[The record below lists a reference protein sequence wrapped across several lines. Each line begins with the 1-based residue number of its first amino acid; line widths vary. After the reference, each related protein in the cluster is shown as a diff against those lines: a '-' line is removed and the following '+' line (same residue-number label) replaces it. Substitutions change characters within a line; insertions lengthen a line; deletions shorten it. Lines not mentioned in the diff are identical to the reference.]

1 MQVKHLYMGI
11 SSFLLGAG
19 SAFGATL
26 TAESAYF
33 RVDTTAIL
41 LSASDGS
48 VPGGIEVKWT
58 DGGSAQYE
66 LFRGLSKSGPF
77 NRIALVSTSAYFDFS
92 VEWGRPYWYYVSPL
106 AAAKSAA
113 PKGRGASNVDDGMA
127 QSDGELPNIT
137 KVEFPEFWLLQDP
150 NDDKGNPIRIH
161 WNAYDSGK
169 YRVSGFSVTATRG
182 RNTIGPI
189 SYRSDESNPLKN
201 PTSFDFLG
209 IREDAAGRRIGSAI
223 KVNAP
228 GEWQVSVSWTVDEI
242 VEGADGNKV
251 YRPYKPDSKG
261 KAQELFSSES
271 RNQKVT
277 VYFEKYES
285 QFGKPNWWYWWQNAD
300 QADIK
305 YLKEFKYD
313 SKISEKNY
321 AGQCRSK
328 YKEGENP
335 VVKFSEIAKTPPVG
349 FPCIYRL
356 KSDTFA
362 PEYLV
367 SDLAPCAG
375 EKYSA
380 KANGYQGR
388 EVGSD
393 HVGIAALASVIAHE
407 RKHGEIKA
415 DLYNHEGMYLFQPK
429 DWKTAK
435 KSFTKVSDVIDELR
449 VQQKDAP
456 SFQINDYLSKV
467 LEADSS
473 GDVITDFDC
482 DGVRDDWEVSKYNS
496 LPNEPDTF
504 GFRYAASSFD
514 EYAAYGDNEVLARE
528 AETKPVQFNASKD
541 YAIPGINRLSEL
553 QHLTKKNLES
563 AARYKNELS
572 KSQFSTTSKMAR
584 GVKNPAGDSLTEE
597 SIQAYSGVAESL
609 PEVTDYTDVSGVSI
623 SRIGCVPPCANTNGL
638 YESLQYCITL
648 TNAQDMS
655 VRVDVK
661 GYLVDA
667 MTNVVA
673 WAESFFEA
681 APNGISTVNLVFDG
695 RILSGVQS
703 TGFSL
708 RCLTVHAV
716 SEWDPPLYASQLEV
730 EDSQVDI
737 ASSAFAKYE
746 LRLLSETAS
755 LFPVWSSNG
764 TCRINFVCDVENN
777 CGAAYYIRAR
787 LEDSSG
793 IFLTE
798 AQSATFVSNVTNTV
812 SVTFDSSDI
821 YLAYRNG
828 GDLEI
833 SSLWL
838 VREDIGT
845 VEIANKIAVMP
856 EVPRESFRTEE
867 NFLSIPEDVA
877 VAATVSRGTDGL
889 VDALSF
895 SFDVESALDMS
906 ETCNI
911 WGTLSN
917 TNGDICATEIVPYV
931 FRKGTNTVT
940 LSFSGVTIGSSGHD
954 GPYVLSDVQFRMSDS
969 GRTIECMTSAHDAI
983 DLKVSDFGGV
993 PFTVKGEPQ
1002 YRMTTDDS
1010 PAAVVV
1016 TVDVARPDTI
1026 TATVLLVDGEGQY
1039 VATARTVETVSAVGE
1054 RTLTLVFDPNEINA
1068 SGRRGPYT
1076 ISYLLLKS
1084 GIEGV
1089 ADIRV
1094 EDFEVRDVGDSV
1106 LKVFVDAATGDDAND
1121 GATTATAKR
1130 TIQAAVE
1137 AIEADGDRVVVADG
1151 VYEPFT
1157 CANKRIVIESV
1168 NGSRYTIIDGGG
1180 ANRCATLGTSGGQ
1193 TNTVLRGFTLRNGN
1207 ANASGVNTAR
1217 QYGGGAYGGTLEN
1230 CVVANCEAQY
1240 GGGICDANL
1249 TNCSIVGNRAYNG
1262 ANNWRVYGGGI
1273 YWKTSGLSA
1282 SSCYIA
1288 ENRAREGSAVYT
1300 ANGVSG
1306 LLSHSLVARNTALNC
1321 ITLCAATQYGLHIS
1335 DCTVA
1340 DNNCAPNYYP
1350 GTSSTVCWDSII
1362 HGNYKRGWPDLF
1374 SNNSRYDSLTNCCT
1388 TVYNSTSKGTGIVTD
1403 LPAFVDRAGRIYDL
1417 LAPSGEN
1424 IVGAGQVVDTNGR
1437 FKVSVSIDG
1446 FGVVTR
1452 PGAVVASGSAF
1463 ELVAEETGRAFEG
1476 FYTNGVFA
1484 TANRALELMDI
1495 QSDIHVTARFAKRT
1509 AYVAETGNDA
1519 NDGLSSAT
1527 AKRTIHAA
1535 LPLVENGEAIE
1546 VGPGTYVPIAP
1557 TGYDPK
1563 GKSIHIYSTHGAA
1576 QTIID
1581 GGRTNRC
1588 ADLSDNYSGTTNAV
1602 LRGFTLRN
1610 GYTTASGGGAYYGML
1625 IDCVVVGNEAVYS
1638 GGGAYYSRLEN
1649 CIVVRN
1655 SAGTHGG
1662 GLYACTANRSTICGN
1677 TADGY
1682 GGGTYSGTLSNS
1694 IIYQNSAGTG
1704 YNGYNGSFNTCCT
1717 SPNRGA
1723 NPVLGDP
1730 LLVDGWNGDA
1740 RLRVGSPCFVDGV
1753 QVCGADVGDPVEG
1766 VSVSVGVQGTGVV
1779 SNATFLVSN
1788 GDSVTIAA
1796 EETLRPFLYWD
1807 IDGELVVDRV
1817 YTLTNVTADVRA
1829 MAVFGT
1835 FDWFVDVA
1843 AGDDANDGFGWGTA
1857 KRTLQAAIDEAVD
1870 GETIYVE
1877 AGTYAPIS
1885 TGNKR
1890 VRIESLYGAEA
1901 TILDGGGTNR
1911 CATLAVVG
1919 IQTNSAIIGFTL
1931 LNGHAQQYGGGAYGG
1946 TLDGCV
1952 ISNCVAGKNVSE
1964 AYGGGAY
1971 GGALNNCLVV
1981 FNSATASYGAEG
1993 GGTYR
1998 TRLRS
2003 CTIARNSAKGVS
2015 GYAHGGGV
2023 YGDSYSAYNTI
2034 VWDNDVDAPAATY
2047 PNVCYAYLYNC
2058 CSDDTA
2064 YYRQDGT
2071 ITADP
2076 QFVDAAAGNFRLK
2089 AGSPCLNA
2097 GNNSYVQGE
2106 TDLDWADRIQ
2116 DGRVDMGC
2124 YEGAA
2129 YGAPPGQVTG
2139 LQAVR
2144 GVLTWNA
2151 LPDAE
2156 GYMIYRSTR
2165 RAASSATYIGTS
2177 DVNAYTDETAE
2188 EGTAYYYWVQAFNAL
2203 GLGSRS
2209 ALAENTW
2216 PVPLAVTTTELPKA
2230 MEKVDYAAQ
2239 LEATGGMPPYAWR
2252 TANGYVSVREG
2263 GTYVEDGTAQ
2273 GWHADD
2279 DCWTLELPF
2288 DFPFYGNTYR
2298 TAYVNSNGTI
2308 SFDGLFDRFRY
2319 SLQDFT
2325 NHVMVAAMWA
2335 DLMTSGTGDIFVS
2348 ERADAVTIRWACRY
2362 LDDGEGE
2369 DGNAVAVSATLAADG
2384 TIRLAYGEGNAYG
2397 GFVGV
2402 SAGDGARYLSLGDE
2416 LDLNAASDL
2425 VLMNGGI
2432 GNGLTLTEGG
2442 LIVGTPTTAG
2452 TNTFAVTVTD
2462 AAGET
2467 AERMLTLVVDEN
2479 PNRRPVVESVRP
2491 ATNVNVKV
2499 GTSATFAVTAH
2510 DPEGEPLSYAWLL
2523 DGEEVECSAAQFT
2536 FAATADTAGAHTLE
2550 CVVSD
2555 GFWTD
2560 EVRQTWTFRVVR
2572 DWYVDAAAEED
2583 AGDGTSADSALPGID
2598 WALEMALEGDTI
2610 HVAPGVYQ
2618 NDYMDVG
2625 FPVSIVATEGPRR
2638 TFLRGGRFYGPDE
2651 WRPGRDV
2658 RQPSL
2663 DGFTLVGD
2671 VDVGSVTLRNC
2682 VITSEGRPP
2691 CPYLFACRLF
2701 DCVVTEVVCDETILG
2716 QCELTRCTVAGN
2728 TVGEY
2733 GAVGEDC
2740 SVSDSIVWGNV
2751 TLDGEVANYDTETYW
2766 DWDGEEEVEFGYV
2779 QFAHSCTWP
2788 MPVDGDGAGI
2798 VTNDPRL
2805 VDAVNGDVRVRA
2817 GSPCLDADGVQTMGV
2832 VLGAPVEGHVLSVR
2846 IEGNGAVSPLTA
2858 IVPTGGTATFAVAD
2872 GARPF
2877 LGFTTNGVFA
2887 TGDATLVWPGVAAD
2901 GLVTAA
2907 FSNFTFHVDAATGN
2921 DAADGL
2927 SWETPKASIQSA
2939 IDAARRGET
2948 IRVKPGRYGPITTED
2963 RATSLRIA
2971 SVGGKSVTVID
2982 GDGTNRCAALRSPAY
2997 SWAFDATLS
3006 GFTVTNGYAY
3016 SGGGGVW
3023 GGTVEDCDVVGN
3035 VARGWGGGI
3044 EDSRAIRCRILGNAA
3059 TQDGSSNTPAGGGAA
3074 HNSTLFNCLV
3084 AGNVASAA
3092 ERSALGGGT
3101 SYSIL
3106 YNCTVVDNAAESEVS
3121 ASGGGVQGGSLYNTV
3136 VYGNT
3141 VATGVTARVAQ
3152 DVAGLGSWA
3161 QYNSLVGADPGFAD
3175 AANGDYR
3182 LTATSP
3188 CIDAGSN
3195 SHVKKDDLDL
3205 DGNARI
3211 QHYTVDIGCYEYA
3224 LATPVRDAAAD
3235 FAAQM
3240 AGTCH
3245 GIFVGVGEYTYT
3257 SSLFGCVPDATNMQ
3271 ARCIAKGYWHRTN
3284 TVAFLDAAAT
3294 KAAVRAK
3301 LAALAVQAAPGDTVL
3316 YYQSSHGGNHMVNG
3330 EMTKDTYI
3338 CLHDAE
3344 YEDDEMAAD
3353 LMRFAAGVKVVIVL
3367 DTCHSAG
3374 MFKAVGAR
3382 RAPAGSFA
3390 QRVHALMA
3398 ARAAGRKGA
3407 KAGITADDIGWI
3419 AAADYNQY
3427 SWDTAT
3433 GGAFTLALLD
3443 GWRTGE
3449 ADVDGDGRL
3458 NFHELWRYAKGIAT
3472 GYSGMDAT
3480 DAQCLNEA
3488 VLLSRFAG
3496 IPDAAGAVT
3505 TTTPV
3510 PVPHVWLDAYP
3521 ELLAASGGDYEAL
3534 ANAPSPGAAGAG
3546 KRWADGT
3553 PCCVWQ
3559 DFVAG
3564 TAPTDDALFTA
3575 TIRLEGATP
3584 VVGWWPDTPALR
3596 ATRVYRTF
3604 GKKALGDAEWVDV
3617 SGGNPSEYRFFKVT
3631 VDLP

>member
-1 MQVKHLYMGI
+1 MINSVYETILNPTNAVLTFDVASITNELGI
-11 SSFLLGAG
+11 SESGVLYSGVNFTFEIENRYTNVVDYSLSAILTSTNSLTIDVATFDVSLTSGVNRITIPFLGTKIRASEIDGPYLLSCVRLESKADAIASQTLRMNSMTPECAAADFQGNVIEAIDGVSRLQNRNNSIVLNVSFTTSGAVSGLVKASLMDSNDNVVTFGYGEFAAEGAG
-19 SAFGATL
+19 TTKAAVAFAISNITVSACSMPL
-26 TAESAYF
+26 RVAYISIEADDKLVTGLYDDEIEF
-33 RVDTTAIL
+33 EI
-41 LSASDGS
+41 SD
-48 VPGGIEVKWT
+48 IYYK
-58 DGGSAQYE
+58 
-66 LFRGLSKSGPF
+66 
-77 NRIALVSTSAYFDFS
+77 
-92 VEWGRPYWYYVSPL
+92 YYVD
-106 AAAKSAA
+106 AVN
-113 PKGRGASNVDDGMA
+113 GDD
-127 QSDGELPNIT
+127 
-137 KVEFPEFWLLQDP
+137 
-150 NDDKGNPIRIH
+150 
-161 WNAYDSGK
+161 
-169 YRVSGFSVTATRG
+169 
-182 RNTIGPI
+182 
-189 SYRSDESNPLKN
+189 
-201 PTSFDFLG
+201 
-209 IREDAAGRRIGSAI
+209 
-223 KVNAP
+223 
-228 GEWQVSVSWTVDEI
+228 
-242 VEGADGNKV
+242 
-251 YRPYKPDSKG
+251 
-261 KAQELFSSES
+261 
-271 RNQKVT
+271 
-277 VYFEKYES
+277 
-285 QFGKPNWWYWWQNAD
+285 
-300 QADIK
+300 
-305 YLKEFKYD
+305 
-313 SKISEKNY
+313 
-321 AGQCRSK
+321 
-328 YKEGENP
+328 EN
-335 VVKFSEIAKTPPVG
+335 
-349 FPCIYRL
+349 
-356 KSDTFA
+356 
-362 PEYLV
+362 
-367 SDLAPCAG
+367 
-375 EKYSA
+375 
-380 KANGYQGR
+380 
-388 EVGSD
+388 
-393 HVGIAALASVIAHE
+393 
-407 RKHGEIKA
+407 
-415 DLYNHEGMYLFQPK
+415 M
-429 DWKTAK
+429 
-435 KSFTKVSDVIDELR
+435 
-449 VQQKDAP
+449 
-456 SFQINDYLSKV
+456 
-467 LEADSS
+467 
-473 GDVITDFDC
+473 
-482 DGVRDDWEVSKYNS
+482 
-496 LPNEPDTF
+496 
-504 GFRYAASSFD
+504 
-514 EYAAYGDNEVLARE
+514 
-528 AETKPVQFNASKD
+528 
-541 YAIPGINRLSEL
+541 
-553 QHLTKKNLES
+553 
-563 AARYKNELS
+563 
-572 KSQFSTTSKMAR
+572 
-584 GVKNPAGDSLTEE
+584 GDSLSSARKT
-597 SIQAYSGVAESL
+597 
-609 PEVTDYTDVSGVSI
+609 
-623 SRIGCVPPCANTNGL
+623 
-638 YESLQYCITL
+638 LQ
-648 TNAQDMS
+648 S
-655 VRVDVK
+655 
-661 GYLVDA
+661 
-667 MTNVVA
+667 
-673 WAESFFEA
+673 
-681 APNGISTVNLVFDG
+681 
-695 RILSGVQS
+695 
-703 TGFSL
+703 
-708 RCLTVHAV
+708 AV
-716 SEWDPPLYASQLEV
+716 SDAE
-730 EDSQVDI
+730 
-737 ASSAFAKYE
+737 K
-746 LRLLSETAS
+746 
-755 LFPVWSSNG
+755 
-764 TCRINFVCDVENN
+764 
-777 CGAAYYIRAR
+777 
-787 LEDSSG
+787 
-793 IFLTE
+793 
-798 AQSATFVSNVTNTV
+798 
-812 SVTFDSSDI
+812 
-821 YLAYRNG
+821 
-828 GDLEI
+828 GD
-833 SSLWL
+833 
-838 VREDIGT
+838 T
-845 VEIANKIAVMP
+845 
-856 EVPRESFRTEE
+856 
-867 NFLSIPEDVA
+867 
-877 VAATVSRGTDGL
+877 
-889 VDALSF
+889 
-895 SFDVESALDMS
+895 
-906 ETCNI
+906 
-911 WGTLSN
+911 
-917 TNGDICATEIVPYV
+917 
-931 FRKGTNTVT
+931 
-940 LSFSGVTIGSSGHD
+940 
-954 GPYVLSDVQFRMSDS
+954 
-969 GRTIECMTSAHDAI
+969 
-983 DLKVSDFGGV
+983 
-993 PFTVKGEPQ
+993 
-1002 YRMTTDDS
+1002 
-1010 PAAVVV
+1010 
-1016 TVDVARPDTI
+1016 
-1026 TATVLLVDGEGQY
+1026 
-1039 VATARTVETVSAVGE
+1039 
-1054 RTLTLVFDPNEINA
+1054 
-1068 SGRRGPYT
+1068 
-1076 ISYLLLKS
+1076 
-1084 GIEGV
+1084 
-1089 ADIRV
+1089 
-1094 EDFEVRDVGDSV
+1094 
-1106 LKVFVDAATGDDAND
+1106 VFVKQGMYSPIVSQNKSITIVSLD
-1121 GATTATAKR
+1121 G
-1130 TIQAAVE
+1130 
-1137 AIEADGDRVVVADG
+1137 
-1151 VYEPFT
+1151 
-1157 CANKRIVIESV
+1157 NV
-1168 NGSRYTIIDGGG
+1168 NTIIDGGG
-1180 ANRCATLGTSGGQ
+1180 TNRCATLGTNGGQ

-1207 ANASGVNTAR
+1207 ANGSSVRTNR
-1217 QYGGGAYGGTLEN
+1217 QYGGGVYGGTLED
-1230 CVVANCEAQY
+1230 CVVANCEARR
-1240 GGGICDANL
+1240 GGGVCDANL
-1249 TNCSIVGNRAYNG
+1249 LNCSIVGNRAGNEINLG
-1262 ANNWRVYGGGI
+1262 YGGGI
-1273 YWKTSGLSA
+1273 YWMSSGLRA
-1282 SSCYIA
+1282 TDCYIA
-1288 ENRAREGSAVYT
+1288 DNRAYEGAAAYT
-1300 ANGVSG
+1300 PGGVSG
-1306 LLSHSLVARNTALNC
+1306 GLSHSLVVRNTSLWDG
-1321 ITLCAATQYGLHIS
+1321 TLHAETKYGLRVA

-1340 DNNCAPNYYP
+1340 ENNSTPSYRP
-1350 GTSSTVCWDSII
+1350 GTWQVSSVDSII
-1362 HGNYKRGWPDLF
+1362 HNNYRRDGTMS
-1374 SNNSRYDSLTNCCT
+1374 SNSNYGSVTNCCT
-1388 TVYNSTSKGTGIVTD
+1388 TVEGATCIGTGIVTE
-1403 LPAFVDRAGRIYDL
+1403 PPSFVDRAGRIYDL

-1424 IVGAGQVVDTNGR
+1424 IVGAGRVVDTNGQ
-1437 FKVSVSIDG
+1437 FKVTVEIDG
-1446 FGVVTR
+1446 FGVLTR
-1452 PGAVVASGSAF
+1452 PGAVVASGERF
-1463 ELVAEETGRAFEG
+1463 EIVAEETGRTFEG
-1476 FYTNGVFA
+1476 FYTNGVFV
-1484 TANRALELMDI
+1484 TANRVLELADI
-1495 QSDIHVTARFAKRT
+1495 RSDIHVTARFAKRT
-1509 AYVAETGNDA
+1509 AYVAETGDDA
-1519 NDGLSSAT
+1519 NDGLTSAT

-1535 LPLVENGEAIE
+1535 LPLVENGESIE
-1546 VGPGTYVPIAP
+1546 VAPGTYAPIAP
-1557 TGYDPK
+1557 MGYASK
-1563 GKSIHIYSTHGAA
+1563 GKSIRIYATHGAA
-1576 QTIID
+1576 QTVID
-1581 GGRTNRC
+1581 GGGTNRC
-1588 ADLSDNYSGTTNAV
+1588 ADFSDYYGGTTNAV

-1610 GYTTASGGGAYYGML
+1610 GYTTDSGGGAYYGTL
-1625 IDCVVVGNEAVYS
+1625 IDCVVVGNEAVDA
-1638 GGGAYYSRLEN
+1638 GGGAYFSRLEN
-1649 CIVVRN
+1649 CVVARN
-1655 SAGTHGG
+1655 TAGQHGG
-1662 GLYACTANRSTICGN
+1662 GLFYGTADRSTICGN
-1677 TADGY
+1677 AADGY
-1682 GGGTYSGTLSNS
+1682 GGGTYDATLSNC
-1694 IIYQNSAGTG
+1694 IVYQNVAGTG
-1704 YNGYNGSFNTCCT
+1704 GDNCYGGSFTACCT
-1717 SPNRGA
+1717 SPSRGA

-1740 RLRVGSPCFVDGV
+1740 RLRSGSPCFVDGI
-1753 QVCGADVGDPVEG
+1753 QICGADVGAPVEG

-1779 SNATFLVSN
+1779 SNTTFLVSN

-1796 EETLRPFLYWD
+1796 EETVRPFLYWD
-1807 IDGELVVDRV
+1807 IDGEHVTNQVH
-1817 YTLTNVTADVRA
+1817 TLTNVTADVRVV
-1829 MAVFGT
+1829 AVFGT
-1835 FDWFVDVA
+1835 FDWFVDAA
-1843 AGDDANDGFGWGTA
+1843 AGNDDADGSDWDMA

-1885 TGNKR
+1885 TDNKR

-1911 CATLAVVG
+1911 CATLAPVG
-1919 IQTNSAIIGFTL
+1919 IQTNSVLVGFSL
-1931 LNGHAQQYGGGAYGG
+1931 LDGQSQKNGGGSYGG
-1946 TLDGCV
+1946 TLDSCV
-1952 ISNCVAGKNVSE
+1952 ISNCVAGKNSAY

-1971 GGALNNCLVV
+1971 GGALNNCLVA
-1981 FNSATASYGAEG
+1981 FNLATASYGAVG
-1993 GGTYR
+1993 GGAYR

-2003 CTIARNSAKGVS
+2003 CTIARNTAKGAS
-2015 GYAHGGGV
+2015 GYAYGGGV

-2034 VWDNDVDAPAATY
+2034 VWGNEVDAPNAEN
-2047 PNVCYAYLYNC
+2047 PNALHAYLYSC
-2058 CSDDTA
+2058 CTDDTA
-2064 YYRQDGT
+2064 YYRQGGT
-2071 ITADP
+2071 ITNDP
-2076 QFVDAAAGNFRLK
+2076 QFVDADAGNFRLK
-2089 AGSPCLNA
+2089 ACSPCLNA
-2097 GNNSYVQGE
+2097 GNDSYVQGE
-2106 TDLDWADRIQ
+2106 MDLDWADRIQ
-2116 DGRVDMGC
+2116 GARVDMGC

-2129 YGAPPGQVTG
+2129 YAAPPGQVTG

-2144 GVLTWNA
+2144 GVLTWEP

-2188 EGTAYYYWVQAFNAL
+2188 EGTVYYYWVQAFNAL

-2209 ALAENTW
+2209 VLAENTW

-2252 TANGYVSVREG
+2252 AANGYVSVREG

-2279 DCWTLELPF
+2279 ACWTLELPF

-2416 LDLNAASDL
+2416 LDLNAASYI
-2425 VLMNGGI
+2425 VRTNGEI

-2523 DGEEVECSAAQFT
+2523 DGEEVECSAVQFT

-2618 NDYMDVG
+2618 DDYMDVG

-2948 IRVKPGRYGPITTED
+2948 IRVKPGRYGPITTAG

-3016 SGGGGVW
+3016 YPGGGGVW

-3044 EDSRAIRCRILGNAA
+3044 KDSRAIRCRILGNAA

-3271 ARCIAKGYWHRTN
+3271 ARCIAKGYWNRTN

-3510 PVPHVWLDAYP
+3510 PVPYVWLDAYP

-3553 PCCVWQ
+3553 PCRVWQ

>member
-1 MQVKHLYMGI
+1 MIARHLYMGVA
-11 SSFLLGAG
+11 SFLLGAV

-33 RVDTTAIL
+33 RVDTAAISI
-41 LSASDGS
+41 SASDGT

-58 DGGSAQYE
+58 DDGSAQYE

-77 NRIALVSTSAYFDFS
+77 NRIALVSTNAYFDSS

-113 PKGRGASNVDDGMA
+113 PKARRYRIDVGMA
-127 QSDGELPNIT
+127 KSDGELPKIMEVDVGELWLSGEGPYYCFLKWNDFDADRYFVSSISFDLRKASGSRVWSTVLPRFDLQQDSQIEIFDVSMSGRFIVPKGGHGQHSLRVTWEIT
-137 KVEFPEFWLLQDP
+137 DKLSGNVVEAALSSAECPDVKVFFHKFFDTRRAEPLSSDDWPNWYRYWKADGAISRFYFEPFGYDTGFEYHAPIDMPVSERLKKLTRGFHQQDPQLKRVASSPDLKKFPEIAEIV
-150 NDDKGNPIRIH
+150 GACRH
-161 WNAYDSGK
+161 K
-169 YRVSGFSVTATRG
+169 YGV
-182 RNTIGPI
+182 
-189 SYRSDESNPLKN
+189 
-201 PTSFDFLG
+201 G
-209 IREDAAGRRIGSAI
+209 IDAASSGDAI
-223 KVNAP
+223 DRTTYP
-228 GEWQVSVSWTVDEI
+228 SYEGPQVGDGKSV
-242 VEGADGNKV
+242 G
-251 YRPYKPDSKG
+251 
-261 KAQELFSSES
+261 
-271 RNQKVT
+271 
-277 VYFEKYES
+277 
-285 QFGKPNWWYWWQNAD
+285 
-300 QADIK
+300 
-305 YLKEFKYD
+305 LK
-313 SKISEKNY
+313 
-321 AGQCRSK
+321 
-328 YKEGENP
+328 
-335 VVKFSEIAKTPPVG
+335 
-349 FPCIYRL
+349 
-356 KSDTFA
+356 
-362 PEYLV
+362 
-367 SDLAPCAG
+367 
-375 EKYSA
+375 
-380 KANGYQGR
+380 
-388 EVGSD
+388 
-393 HVGIAALASVIAHE
+393 ALAAVIAHE
-407 RKHGEIKA
+407 RKHGEVA
-415 DLYNHEGMYLFQPK
+415 SDLYGKYGELNGFLYIGTWGQNYGF
-429 DWKTAK
+429 
-435 KSFTKVSDVIDELR
+435 KSILNLVDALVSSGYDGVFVAPNNRAYYNAVVAARDAGKYSPDFDGDGVSD
-449 VQQKDAP
+449 P
-456 SFQINDYLSKV
+456 SEN
-467 LEADSS
+467 
-473 GDVITDFDC
+473 G
-482 DGVRDDWEVSKYNS
+482 SKYGHFGFSSTN
-496 LPNEPDTF
+496 PDTMNF
-504 GFRYAASSFD
+504 AAVNKYYKCYAQN
-514 EYAAYGDNEVLARE
+514 GDNEVIARD
-528 AETKPVQFNASKD
+528 AETKDAPRVHERKDWAFPGFQICSGWNRYEKRNREWMGWKYEKWKECQDLAAAEVQKLSRRGRVDMSSSIERLQSSGRKAKSANLSLDAVPKDDEDTVDEELLTASGHGTTDSLPIVFSQTGLVHVVSCSVLVPTRNAS
-541 YAIPGINRLSEL
+541 NRVESLSWSL
-553 QHLTKKNLES
+553 VLTNETDEVMRVTVKGYLSDGVTNALAWASTNLECAVGLTTATIS
-563 AARYKNELS
+563 FQSEDIFLENPSWLTLHSVSIETAVGDMSSLVSEQMVETALPMMLSPTDLANDKARILSSSVEVGISPDGVTISGLVVRASCDAAEIY
-572 KSQFSTTSKMAR
+572 A
-584 GVKNPAGDSLTEE
+584 SLTDTN
-597 SIQAYSGVAESL
+597 GLTVAS
-609 PEVTDYTDVSGVSI
+609 VKTDVSGSGTNSFTLFFPGAELYQLARPLPYQIESLKVVENGKPTHEI
-623 SRIGCVPPCANTNGL
+623 ALVGCV
-638 YESLQYCITL
+638 
-648 TNAQDMS
+648 
-655 VRVDVK
+655 
-661 GYLVDA
+661 
-667 MTNVVA
+667 
-673 WAESFFEA
+673 
-681 APNGISTVNLVFDG
+681 
-695 RILSGVQS
+695 
-703 TGFSL
+703 
-708 RCLTVHAV
+708 
-716 SEWDPPLYASQLEV
+716 
-730 EDSQVDI
+730 
-737 ASSAFAKYE
+737 
-746 LRLLSETAS
+746 
-755 LFPVWSSNG
+755 
-764 TCRINFVCDVENN
+764 
-777 CGAAYYIRAR
+777 
-787 LEDSSG
+787 
-793 IFLTE
+793 
-798 AQSATFVSNVTNTV
+798 
-812 SVTFDSSDI
+812 
-821 YLAYRNG
+821 
-828 GDLEI
+828 
-833 SSLWL
+833 
-838 VREDIGT
+838 
-845 VEIANKIAVMP
+845 
-856 EVPRESFRTEE
+856 
-867 NFLSIPEDVA
+867 
-877 VAATVSRGTDGL
+877 
-889 VDALSF
+889 
-895 SFDVESALDMS
+895 DVESAQWFCPS
-906 ETCNI
+906 
-911 WGTLSN
+911 
-917 TNGDICATEIVPYV
+917 
-931 FRKGTNTVT
+931 
-940 LSFSGVTIGSSGHD
+940 
-954 GPYVLSDVQFRMSDS
+954 
-969 GRTIECMTSAHDAI
+969 
-983 DLKVSDFGGV
+983 DLKVKAVVDTGKWLEPSRGKDGLCNQIAYSFTVSNCADVVMTYQLRANLFGTNEAQVCSLSQPLTLMPGTNQVSVAFSSIDMASSAYDGDVYKIGDIFIESTEEDVLEVMHTDGNSIAVPKDELGGV

-1002 YRMTTDDS
+1002 YRMATDDS

-1039 VATARTVETVSAVGE
+1039 VATARTVVTVSETGE

-1089 ADIRV
+1089 EDIRV

-1106 LKVFVDAATGDDAND
+1106 LKVFVDATTGDDAND

-1137 AIEADGDRVVVADG
+1137 AVEADGDRVVVADG

-1168 NGSRYTIIDGGG
+1168 NGSSYTVIDGGG
-1180 ANRCATLGTSGGQ
+1180 TNRCATLGTSGGQ
-1193 TNTVLRGFTLRNGN
+1193 TNTVVRGFTLRNGN
-1207 ANASGVNTAR
+1207 ADGDTVRISRN
-1217 QYGGGAYGGTLEN
+1217 YGGGAYCGTLED
-1230 CVVANCEAQY
+1230 CYVANNSASS
-1240 GGGICDANL
+1240 GGGICNANAYK
-1249 TNCSIVGNRAYNG
+1249 CSIVGNEGRMGGALFLQSDAYSVHG
-1262 ANNWRVYGGGI
+1262 
-1273 YWKTSGLSA
+1273 
-1282 SSCYIA
+1282 CYIA
-1288 ENRAREGSAVYT
+1288 DNISRNQDVVYCS
-1300 ANGVSG
+1300 SG
-1306 LLSHSLVARNTALNC
+1306 TFSLSDSLVAHNRSQNYIVRNAAL
-1321 ITLCAATQYGLHIS
+1321 S
-1335 DCTVA
+1335 RCTV
-1340 DNNCAPNYYP
+1340 
-1350 GTSSTVCWDSII
+1350 T
-1362 HGNYKRGWPDLF
+1362 GNSG
-1374 SNNSRYDSLTNCCT
+1374 NGN
-1388 TVYNSTSKGTGIVTD
+1388 GTGIHESSIKDSIVSGNTPGLD
-1403 LPAFVDRAGRIYDL
+1403 YWINYQVYKCSYDNLCSEERYTFSSSGTGHIGEEPQFANREGRVYELVKSLADFQIGAF
-1417 LAPSGEN
+1417 E
-1424 IVGAGQVVDTNGR
+1424 VVDTNR
-1437 FKVSVSIDG
+1437 YSLVSVEVEGAG
-1446 FGVVTR
+1446 FLMQPGCAVANGGSKTFVAVEKAR
-1452 PGAVVASGSAF
+1452 PFV
-1463 ELVAEETGRAFEG
+1463 G
-1476 FYTNGVFA
+1476 FFTNGVFA
-1484 TANRALELMDI
+1484 TGEKVLTLKNVCTDIMLKAVFETKTTEVPSPDALKSAID
-1495 QSDIHVTARFAKRT
+1495 TAEEGDTLLVAAGVYPSINTQGKRFLIEA
-1509 AYVAETGNDA
+1509 V
-1519 NDGLSSAT
+1519 DGFE
-1527 AKRTIHAA
+1527 RTILDGGGTNQCAVLYGVYGGDGSTLKGFSLVDGYSSGIGGGAA
-1535 LPLVENGEAIE
+1535 GGALVNCAIRDCASQENG
-1546 VGPGTYVPIAP
+1546 G
-1557 TGYDPK
+1557 
-1563 GKSIHIYSTHGAA
+1563 GAA
-1576 QTIID
+1576 
-1581 GGRTNRC
+1581 C
-1588 ADLSDNYSGTTNAV
+1588 ADL
-1602 LRGFTLRN
+1602 F
-1610 GYTTASGGGAYYGML
+1610 
-1625 IDCVVVGNEAVYS
+1625 
-1638 GGGAYYSRLEN
+1638 N
-1649 CIVVRN
+1649 CIISKNASR
-1655 SAGTHGG
+1655 SAG
-1662 GLYACTANRSTICGN
+1662 GLFRCTGYNLTIFGN
-1677 TADGY
+1677 HAGSASDTADC
-1682 GGGTYSGTLSNS
+1682 TLYNS
-1694 IIYQNSAGTG
+1694 IIGEG
-1704 YNGYNGSFNTCCT
+1704 RGGSHYSCIEGG
-1717 SPNRGA
+1717 R
-1723 NPVLGDP
+1723 LDL
-1730 LLVDGWNGDA
+1730 LLVDPINSDF
-1740 RLRVGSPCFVDGV
+1740 RLRIGSS
-1753 QVCGADVGDPVEG
+1753 AIDVGENGYVRTETDIVGGVRIQNGRVDVGAYEGNPVEG
-1766 VSVSVGVQGTGVV
+1766 SVVSVRIQGTGAV
-1779 SNATFLVSN
+1779 SNTTFLVSN

-1796 EETLRPFLYWD
+1796 EETVRPFLYWD
-1807 IDGELVVDRV
+1807 IDGEHVTNQVH
-1817 YTLTNVTADVRA
+1817 TLTNVTADVRVV
-1829 MAVFGT
+1829 AVFGT
-1835 FDWFVDVA
+1835 FDWFVDAA
-1843 AGDDANDGFGWGTA
+1843 AGNDDADGSDWDMA

-1885 TGNKR
+1885 TDNKR

-1911 CATLAVVG
+1911 CATLAPVG
-1919 IQTNSAIIGFTL
+1919 IQTNSVLVGFSL
-1931 LNGHAQQYGGGAYGG
+1931 LDGQSQKNGGGSYGG
-1946 TLDGCV
+1946 TLDSCV
-1952 ISNCVAGKNVSE
+1952 ISNCVAGKNSAY

-1971 GGALNNCLVV
+1971 GGALNNCLVA
-1981 FNSATASYGAEG
+1981 FNLATASYGAVG
-1993 GGTYR
+1993 GGAYR

-2003 CTIARNSAKGVS
+2003 CTIARNTAKGAS
-2015 GYAHGGGV
+2015 GYAYGGGV

-2034 VWDNDVDAPAATY
+2034 VWGNEVDAPNAEN
-2047 PNVCYAYLYNC
+2047 PNALHAYLYSC
-2058 CSDDTA
+2058 CTDDTA
-2064 YYRQDGT
+2064 YYRQGGT
-2071 ITADP
+2071 ITNDP
-2076 QFVDAAAGNFRLK
+2076 QFVDADAGNFRLK
-2089 AGSPCLNA
+2089 ACSPCLNA
-2097 GNNSYVQGE
+2097 GNDSYVQGE
-2106 TDLDWADRIQ
+2106 MDLDWADRIQ
-2116 DGRVDMGC
+2116 GARVDMGC

-2129 YGAPPGQVTG
+2129 YAAPPGQVTG

-2144 GVLTWNA
+2144 GVLTWEP

-2188 EGTAYYYWVQAFNAL
+2188 EGTVYYYWVQAFNAL

-2209 ALAENTW
+2209 VLAENTW

-2252 TANGYVSVREG
+2252 AANGYVSVREG

-2279 DCWTLELPF
+2279 ACWTLELPF

-2416 LDLNAASDL
+2416 LDLNAASYI
-2425 VLMNGGI
+2425 VRTNGEI

-2618 NDYMDVG
+2618 DDYMDVG

-2948 IRVKPGRYGPITTED
+2948 IRVKPGRYGPITTAG

-3016 SGGGGVW
+3016 YPGGGGVW

-3044 EDSRAIRCRILGNAA
+3044 KDSRAIRCRILGNAA

-3235 FAAQM
+3235 FATQM

-3271 ARCIAKGYWHRTN
+3271 ARCIAKGYWNRTN

-3480 DAQCLNEA
+3480 DAQCLNEE

-3553 PCCVWQ
+3553 PCRVWQ

>member
-1 MQVKHLYMGI
+1 
-11 SSFLLGAG
+11 
-19 SAFGATL
+19 
-26 TAESAYF
+26 
-33 RVDTTAIL
+33 
-41 LSASDGS
+41 
-48 VPGGIEVKWT
+48 
-58 DGGSAQYE
+58 
-66 LFRGLSKSGPF
+66 
-77 NRIALVSTSAYFDFS
+77 
-92 VEWGRPYWYYVSPL
+92 
-106 AAAKSAA
+106 
-113 PKGRGASNVDDGMA
+113 
-127 QSDGELPNIT
+127 
-137 KVEFPEFWLLQDP
+137 
-150 NDDKGNPIRIH
+150 
-161 WNAYDSGK
+161 
-169 YRVSGFSVTATRG
+169 
-182 RNTIGPI
+182 
-189 SYRSDESNPLKN
+189 
-201 PTSFDFLG
+201 
-209 IREDAAGRRIGSAI
+209 
-223 KVNAP
+223 
-228 GEWQVSVSWTVDEI
+228 
-242 VEGADGNKV
+242 
-251 YRPYKPDSKG
+251 
-261 KAQELFSSES
+261 
-271 RNQKVT
+271 
-277 VYFEKYES
+277 
-285 QFGKPNWWYWWQNAD
+285 
-300 QADIK
+300 
-305 YLKEFKYD
+305 
-313 SKISEKNY
+313 
-321 AGQCRSK
+321 
-328 YKEGENP
+328 
-335 VVKFSEIAKTPPVG
+335 
-349 FPCIYRL
+349 
-356 KSDTFA
+356 
-362 PEYLV
+362 
-367 SDLAPCAG
+367 
-375 EKYSA
+375 
-380 KANGYQGR
+380 
-388 EVGSD
+388 
-393 HVGIAALASVIAHE
+393 
-407 RKHGEIKA
+407 
-415 DLYNHEGMYLFQPK
+415 
-429 DWKTAK
+429 
-435 KSFTKVSDVIDELR
+435 
-449 VQQKDAP
+449 
-456 SFQINDYLSKV
+456 
-467 LEADSS
+467 
-473 GDVITDFDC
+473 
-482 DGVRDDWEVSKYNS
+482 
-496 LPNEPDTF
+496 
-504 GFRYAASSFD
+504 
-514 EYAAYGDNEVLARE
+514 
-528 AETKPVQFNASKD
+528 
-541 YAIPGINRLSEL
+541 
-553 QHLTKKNLES
+553 
-563 AARYKNELS
+563 
-572 KSQFSTTSKMAR
+572 
-584 GVKNPAGDSLTEE
+584 
-597 SIQAYSGVAESL
+597 
-609 PEVTDYTDVSGVSI
+609 
-623 SRIGCVPPCANTNGL
+623 
-638 YESLQYCITL
+638 
-648 TNAQDMS
+648 
-655 VRVDVK
+655 
-661 GYLVDA
+661 
-667 MTNVVA
+667 
-673 WAESFFEA
+673 
-681 APNGISTVNLVFDG
+681 
-695 RILSGVQS
+695 
-703 TGFSL
+703 
-708 RCLTVHAV
+708 
-716 SEWDPPLYASQLEV
+716 
-730 EDSQVDI
+730 
-737 ASSAFAKYE
+737 
-746 LRLLSETAS
+746 
-755 LFPVWSSNG
+755 
-764 TCRINFVCDVENN
+764 
-777 CGAAYYIRAR
+777 
-787 LEDSSG
+787 
-793 IFLTE
+793 
-798 AQSATFVSNVTNTV
+798 
-812 SVTFDSSDI
+812 
-821 YLAYRNG
+821 
-828 GDLEI
+828 
-833 SSLWL
+833 
-838 VREDIGT
+838 
-845 VEIANKIAVMP
+845 
-856 EVPRESFRTEE
+856 
-867 NFLSIPEDVA
+867 
-877 VAATVSRGTDGL
+877 
-889 VDALSF
+889 
-895 SFDVESALDMS
+895 
-906 ETCNI
+906 
-911 WGTLSN
+911 
-917 TNGDICATEIVPYV
+917 
-931 FRKGTNTVT
+931 
-940 LSFSGVTIGSSGHD
+940 
-954 GPYVLSDVQFRMSDS
+954 
-969 GRTIECMTSAHDAI
+969 
-983 DLKVSDFGGV
+983 
-993 PFTVKGEPQ
+993 
-1002 YRMTTDDS
+1002 
-1010 PAAVVV
+1010 
-1016 TVDVARPDTI
+1016 
-1026 TATVLLVDGEGQY
+1026 
-1039 VATARTVETVSAVGE
+1039 
-1054 RTLTLVFDPNEINA
+1054 
-1068 SGRRGPYT
+1068 
-1076 ISYLLLKS
+1076 
-1084 GIEGV
+1084 
-1089 ADIRV
+1089 
-1094 EDFEVRDVGDSV
+1094 
-1106 LKVFVDAATGDDAND
+1106 
-1121 GATTATAKR
+1121 
-1130 TIQAAVE
+1130 
-1137 AIEADGDRVVVADG
+1137 
-1151 VYEPFT
+1151 
-1157 CANKRIVIESV
+1157 
-1168 NGSRYTIIDGGG
+1168 
-1180 ANRCATLGTSGGQ
+1180 
-1193 TNTVLRGFTLRNGN
+1193 
-1207 ANASGVNTAR
+1207 
-1217 QYGGGAYGGTLEN
+1217 
-1230 CVVANCEAQY
+1230 
-1240 GGGICDANL
+1240 
-1249 TNCSIVGNRAYNG
+1249 
-1262 ANNWRVYGGGI
+1262 
-1273 YWKTSGLSA
+1273 
-1282 SSCYIA
+1282 
-1288 ENRAREGSAVYT
+1288 
-1300 ANGVSG
+1300 
-1306 LLSHSLVARNTALNC
+1306 
-1321 ITLCAATQYGLHIS
+1321 
-1335 DCTVA
+1335 
-1340 DNNCAPNYYP
+1340 
-1350 GTSSTVCWDSII
+1350 
-1362 HGNYKRGWPDLF
+1362 
-1374 SNNSRYDSLTNCCT
+1374 
-1388 TVYNSTSKGTGIVTD
+1388 
-1403 LPAFVDRAGRIYDL
+1403 
-1417 LAPSGEN
+1417 
-1424 IVGAGQVVDTNGR
+1424 
-1437 FKVSVSIDG
+1437 
-1446 FGVVTR
+1446 
-1452 PGAVVASGSAF
+1452 
-1463 ELVAEETGRAFEG
+1463 
-1476 FYTNGVFA
+1476 
-1484 TANRALELMDI
+1484 
-1495 QSDIHVTARFAKRT
+1495 
-1509 AYVAETGNDA
+1509 
-1519 NDGLSSAT
+1519 
-1527 AKRTIHAA
+1527 
-1535 LPLVENGEAIE
+1535 
-1546 VGPGTYVPIAP
+1546 
-1557 TGYDPK
+1557 
-1563 GKSIHIYSTHGAA
+1563 
-1576 QTIID
+1576 
-1581 GGRTNRC
+1581 
-1588 ADLSDNYSGTTNAV
+1588 
-1602 LRGFTLRN
+1602 
-1610 GYTTASGGGAYYGML
+1610 
-1625 IDCVVVGNEAVYS
+1625 
-1638 GGGAYYSRLEN
+1638 
-1649 CIVVRN
+1649 
-1655 SAGTHGG
+1655 
-1662 GLYACTANRSTICGN
+1662 
-1677 TADGY
+1677 
-1682 GGGTYSGTLSNS
+1682 
-1694 IIYQNSAGTG
+1694 
-1704 YNGYNGSFNTCCT
+1704 
-1717 SPNRGA
+1717 
-1723 NPVLGDP
+1723 
-1730 LLVDGWNGDA
+1730 
-1740 RLRVGSPCFVDGV
+1740 
-1753 QVCGADVGDPVEG
+1753 
-1766 VSVSVGVQGTGVV
+1766 
-1779 SNATFLVSN
+1779 
-1788 GDSVTIAA
+1788 
-1796 EETLRPFLYWD
+1796 
-1807 IDGELVVDRV
+1807 
-1817 YTLTNVTADVRA
+1817 
-1829 MAVFGT
+1829 
-1835 FDWFVDVA
+1835 
-1843 AGDDANDGFGWGTA
+1843 
-1857 KRTLQAAIDEAVD
+1857 
-1870 GETIYVE
+1870 
-1877 AGTYAPIS
+1877 
-1885 TGNKR
+1885 
-1890 VRIESLYGAEA
+1890 
-1901 TILDGGGTNR
+1901 
-1911 CATLAVVG
+1911 
-1919 IQTNSAIIGFTL
+1919 
-1931 LNGHAQQYGGGAYGG
+1931 
-1946 TLDGCV
+1946 
-1952 ISNCVAGKNVSE
+1952 
-1964 AYGGGAY
+1964 
-1971 GGALNNCLVV
+1971 
-1981 FNSATASYGAEG
+1981 
-1993 GGTYR
+1993 
-1998 TRLRS
+1998 
-2003 CTIARNSAKGVS
+2003 
-2015 GYAHGGGV
+2015 
-2023 YGDSYSAYNTI
+2023 
-2034 VWDNDVDAPAATY
+2034 
-2047 PNVCYAYLYNC
+2047 
-2058 CSDDTA
+2058 
-2064 YYRQDGT
+2064 
-2071 ITADP
+2071 
-2076 QFVDAAAGNFRLK
+2076 
-2089 AGSPCLNA
+2089 
-2097 GNNSYVQGE
+2097 
-2106 TDLDWADRIQ
+2106 
-2116 DGRVDMGC
+2116 
-2124 YEGAA
+2124 
-2129 YGAPPGQVTG
+2129 
-2139 LQAVR
+2139 
-2144 GVLTWNA
+2144 
-2151 LPDAE
+2151 
-2156 GYMIYRSTR
+2156 
-2165 RAASSATYIGTS
+2165 
-2177 DVNAYTDETAE
+2177 
-2188 EGTAYYYWVQAFNAL
+2188 
-2203 GLGSRS
+2203 
-2209 ALAENTW
+2209 
-2216 PVPLAVTTTELPKA
+2216 

-2335 DLMTSGTGDIFVS
+2335 DLMTSGPGDIFVS

-2425 VLMNGGI
+2425 VLMNGEI

-3480 DAQCLNEA
+3480 DAQCLNEE

-3553 PCCVWQ
+3553 PCRVWQ

>member
-1 MQVKHLYMGI
+1 M
-11 SSFLLGAG
+11 
-19 SAFGATL
+19 
-26 TAESAYF
+26 
-33 RVDTTAIL
+33 
-41 LSASDGS
+41 
-48 VPGGIEVKWT
+48 
-58 DGGSAQYE
+58 
-66 LFRGLSKSGPF
+66 
-77 NRIALVSTSAYFDFS
+77 NR
-92 VEWGRPYWYYVSPL
+92 
-106 AAAKSAA
+106 
-113 PKGRGASNVDDGMA
+113 
-127 QSDGELPNIT
+127 
-137 KVEFPEFWLLQDP
+137 
-150 NDDKGNPIRIH
+150 
-161 WNAYDSGK
+161 
-169 YRVSGFSVTATRG
+169 
-182 RNTIGPI
+182 
-189 SYRSDESNPLKN
+189 
-201 PTSFDFLG
+201 
-209 IREDAAGRRIGSAI
+209 
-223 KVNAP
+223 
-228 GEWQVSVSWTVDEI
+228 
-242 VEGADGNKV
+242 
-251 YRPYKPDSKG
+251 
-261 KAQELFSSES
+261 
-271 RNQKVT
+271 
-277 VYFEKYES
+277 
-285 QFGKPNWWYWWQNAD
+285 
-300 QADIK
+300 
-305 YLKEFKYD
+305 
-313 SKISEKNY
+313 
-321 AGQCRSK
+321 
-328 YKEGENP
+328 
-335 VVKFSEIAKTPPVG
+335 
-349 FPCIYRL
+349 
-356 KSDTFA
+356 
-362 PEYLV
+362 
-367 SDLAPCAG
+367 
-375 EKYSA
+375 
-380 KANGYQGR
+380 
-388 EVGSD
+388 
-393 HVGIAALASVIAHE
+393 
-407 RKHGEIKA
+407 
-415 DLYNHEGMYLFQPK
+415 
-429 DWKTAK
+429 
-435 KSFTKVSDVIDELR
+435 
-449 VQQKDAP
+449 
-456 SFQINDYLSKV
+456 
-467 LEADSS
+467 
-473 GDVITDFDC
+473 
-482 DGVRDDWEVSKYNS
+482 
-496 LPNEPDTF
+496 
-504 GFRYAASSFD
+504 
-514 EYAAYGDNEVLARE
+514 
-528 AETKPVQFNASKD
+528 
-541 YAIPGINRLSEL
+541 
-553 QHLTKKNLES
+553 
-563 AARYKNELS
+563 
-572 KSQFSTTSKMAR
+572 
-584 GVKNPAGDSLTEE
+584 
-597 SIQAYSGVAESL
+597 
-609 PEVTDYTDVSGVSI
+609 
-623 SRIGCVPPCANTNGL
+623 
-638 YESLQYCITL
+638 
-648 TNAQDMS
+648 
-655 VRVDVK
+655 
-661 GYLVDA
+661 
-667 MTNVVA
+667 
-673 WAESFFEA
+673 
-681 APNGISTVNLVFDG
+681 
-695 RILSGVQS
+695 
-703 TGFSL
+703 
-708 RCLTVHAV
+708 
-716 SEWDPPLYASQLEV
+716 
-730 EDSQVDI
+730 
-737 ASSAFAKYE
+737 
-746 LRLLSETAS
+746 
-755 LFPVWSSNG
+755 
-764 TCRINFVCDVENN
+764 
-777 CGAAYYIRAR
+777 
-787 LEDSSG
+787 
-793 IFLTE
+793 
-798 AQSATFVSNVTNTV
+798 
-812 SVTFDSSDI
+812 
-821 YLAYRNG
+821 
-828 GDLEI
+828 
-833 SSLWL
+833 
-838 VREDIGT
+838 
-845 VEIANKIAVMP
+845 
-856 EVPRESFRTEE
+856 
-867 NFLSIPEDVA
+867 
-877 VAATVSRGTDGL
+877 
-889 VDALSF
+889 
-895 SFDVESALDMS
+895 
-906 ETCNI
+906 
-911 WGTLSN
+911 
-917 TNGDICATEIVPYV
+917 
-931 FRKGTNTVT
+931 
-940 LSFSGVTIGSSGHD
+940 
-954 GPYVLSDVQFRMSDS
+954 
-969 GRTIECMTSAHDAI
+969 
-983 DLKVSDFGGV
+983 
-993 PFTVKGEPQ
+993 
-1002 YRMTTDDS
+1002 
-1010 PAAVVV
+1010 
-1016 TVDVARPDTI
+1016 
-1026 TATVLLVDGEGQY
+1026 
-1039 VATARTVETVSAVGE
+1039 
-1054 RTLTLVFDPNEINA
+1054 
-1068 SGRRGPYT
+1068 
-1076 ISYLLLKS
+1076 
-1084 GIEGV
+1084 
-1089 ADIRV
+1089 
-1094 EDFEVRDVGDSV
+1094 
-1106 LKVFVDAATGDDAND
+1106 
-1121 GATTATAKR
+1121 
-1130 TIQAAVE
+1130 
-1137 AIEADGDRVVVADG
+1137 
-1151 VYEPFT
+1151 
-1157 CANKRIVIESV
+1157 
-1168 NGSRYTIIDGGG
+1168 
-1180 ANRCATLGTSGGQ
+1180 
-1193 TNTVLRGFTLRNGN
+1193 
-1207 ANASGVNTAR
+1207 
-1217 QYGGGAYGGTLEN
+1217 AYGGVSGTVLFD
-1230 CVVANCEAQY
+1230 C
-1240 GGGICDANL
+1240 I
-1249 TNCSIVGNRAYNG
+1249 
-1262 ANNWRVYGGGI
+1262 VYG
-1273 YWKTSGLSA
+1273 
-1282 SSCYIA
+1282 
-1288 ENRAREGSAVYT
+1288 
-1300 ANGVSG
+1300 
-1306 LLSHSLVARNTALNC
+1306 
-1321 ITLCAATQYGLHIS
+1321 
-1335 DCTVA
+1335 
-1340 DNNCAPNYYP
+1340 
-1350 GTSSTVCWDSII
+1350 
-1362 HGNYKRGWPDLF
+1362 
-1374 SNNSRYDSLTNCCT
+1374 
-1388 TVYNSTSKGTGIVTD
+1388 
-1403 LPAFVDRAGRIYDL
+1403 
-1417 LAPSGEN
+1417 
-1424 IVGAGQVVDTNGR
+1424 
-1437 FKVSVSIDG
+1437 
-1446 FGVVTR
+1446 
-1452 PGAVVASGSAF
+1452 
-1463 ELVAEETGRAFEG
+1463 
-1476 FYTNGVFA
+1476 
-1484 TANRALELMDI
+1484 
-1495 QSDIHVTARFAKRT
+1495 
-1509 AYVAETGNDA
+1509 
-1519 NDGLSSAT
+1519 
-1527 AKRTIHAA
+1527 
-1535 LPLVENGEAIE
+1535 
-1546 VGPGTYVPIAP
+1546 
-1557 TGYDPK
+1557 
-1563 GKSIHIYSTHGAA
+1563 
-1576 QTIID
+1576 
-1581 GGRTNRC
+1581 
-1588 ADLSDNYSGTTNAV
+1588 
-1602 LRGFTLRN
+1602 
-1610 GYTTASGGGAYYGML
+1610 
-1625 IDCVVVGNEAVYS
+1625 NEP
-1638 GGGAYYSRLEN
+1638 R
-1649 CIVVRN
+1649 
-1655 SAGTHGG
+1655 
-1662 GLYACTANRSTICGN
+1662 
-1677 TADGY
+1677 
-1682 GGGTYSGTLSNS
+1682 
-1694 IIYQNSAGTG
+1694 
-1704 YNGYNGSFNTCCT
+1704 
-1717 SPNRGA
+1717 
-1723 NPVLGDP
+1723 LGDDNENP
-1730 LLVDGWNGDA
+1730 LLVDAWNGDA
-1740 RLRVGSPCFVDGV
+1740 RLRVGSPCIVNGI
-1753 QVCGADVGDPVEG
+1753 QVRGAYVGAPVEG
-1766 VSVSVGVQGTGVV
+1766 VSVSVGVQGTGTV
-1779 SNATFLVSN
+1779 SNETILVLSGSDATIEAV
-1788 GDSVTIAA
+1788 
-1796 EETLRPFLYWD
+1796 ETARPFLYW
-1807 IDGELVVDRV
+1807 IINGEQVEDRI
-1817 YTLTNVTADVRA
+1817 YTLTNVTTDVRA
-1829 MAVFGT
+1829 IAVFGT
-1835 FDWFVDVA
+1835 YDWYVDA
-1843 AGDDANDGFGWGTA
+1843 EYGDDANDGSDWDTA
-1857 KRTLQAAIDEAVD
+1857 KRTLQAAVAAAVD
-1870 GETIYVE
+1870 DEVIYVE
-1877 AGTYAPIS
+1877 AGTYGPIS
-1885 TGNKR
+1885 TDSKR
-1890 VRIESLYGAEA
+1890 IRIESVNGAEM
-1901 TILDGGGTNR
+1901 TFIDGGGTNR
-1911 CATLAVVG
+1911 CATLAT
-1919 IQTNSAIIGFTL
+1919 ISTQTNSTLVGFTL
-1931 LNGHAQQYGGGAYGG
+1931 LNGHAQEYGGGSYGG
-1946 TLDGCV
+1946 TLDCCV
-1952 ISNCVAGKNVSE
+1952 ISNCVSGKNVSY

-1971 GGALNNCLVV
+1971 GGALNNCLVA
-1981 FNSATASYGAEG
+1981 FNSAMASYGARG
-1993 GGTYR
+1993 GGTYGAW
-1998 TRLRS
+1998 LRS
-2003 CTIARNSAKGVS
+2003 CTIARNKAKGTS
-2015 GYAHGGGV
+2015 GWAQSGGV
-2023 YGDSYSAYNTI
+2023 YGNGLSAYNTI
-2034 VWDNDVDAPAATY
+2034 IWSNEVVSSGTESC
-2047 PNVCYAYLYNC
+2047 PNTNYQILYRC
-2058 CSDDTA
+2058 CADSTA
-2064 YYRQDGT
+2064 NNRHDGT
-2071 ITADP
+2071 ITNDP
-2076 QFVDAAAGNFRLK
+2076 QFVDADVGNFRLK

-2097 GNNSYVQGE
+2097 GNDAYVQGE
-2106 TDLDWADRIQ
+2106 TDLDWRDRIQ
-2116 DGRVDMGC
+2116 NGRVDMGC

-2129 YGAPPGQVTG
+2129 YGAPPGAVTG
-2139 LQAVR
+2139 LHAVR
-2144 GVLTWNA
+2144 GVLTWEP

-2188 EGTAYYYWVQAFNAL
+2188 EGTVYYYWVQAFNAL

-2209 ALAENTW
+2209 ILAENTW

-2239 LEATGGMPPYAWR
+2239 LEATGGMSPYAWR

-2263 GTYVEDGTAQ
+2263 GTYVEAGTAQ

-2279 DCWTLELPF
+2279 ACWTLELPF

-2452 TNTFAVTVTD
+2452 TNAVAVTVTD

-3553 PCCVWQ
+3553 PCRVWQ